1 MTYSIAATSLC
12 SSTKTALLTLVS
24 SPPPPLAHTH
34 THHTH
39 TDSTLL
45 VINTDHNLGLLVGLP
60 VALITVT
67 IATLLVVIAA
77 VMVYVTRHYK
87 YKSFKME
94 QQESLDLL
102 SFSNAY
108 VQSRFE
114 DPFKFLSDYDI
125 EYNYASLEVVGTL
138 GEGAFGRVFKA
149 RAPGIHRGDYVPQE
163 FVAVKSLKEGA
174 TDDVQT
180 AFRTEVKVCVQ
191 FEHSNVIRLVGVCT
205 TAPHRCMIF
214 EYMDIGGLDGLLRRS
229 DPSSPEHTDTDTHI
243 TPTHFLPIALQ
254 VAAGLEYLASLKFVH
269 RDVASRNCLVDHTLT
284 VKIADFG
291 MSRETNAMEY
301 YRIGSSKACL
311 PVRWMPPE
319 ALLYGKFTV
328 KSDVWS
334 FGVLMWE
341 VYTYGHQPFS
351 GLSNHEVIDKVKG
364 GGCLDCPQLCPAP
377 VYAVLQSTWTR
388 VPSRRPTISVVRS
401 HLRQLL
407 SGAPDEGYINMGFGT
422 LPTPDELEEAKK
434 VADDS
439 PIVTNGDTSAV
450 TNGDTSAVTNGDTST
465 VTNGD
470 TSAVTNGDM
479 STVTNGDMST
489 VTNGDMSTEK
499 HSEIANS

>member
-1 MTYSIAATSLC
+1 MSPGVTKVNIQFNSSGFINDILYRRDFSLFFYRNC
-12 SSTKTALLTLVS
+12 TPDLSKLT
-24 SPPPPLAHTH
+24 PPSLAHTTH
-34 THHTH
+34 THAHTHTH

-45 VINTDHNLGLLVGLP
+45 VINTDHNLSLLVGLP

-67 IATLLVVIAA
+67 IAMLLVVIAA
-77 VMVYVTRHYK
+77 VMVYVTRRYK
-87 YKSFKME
+87 HKSYMME
-94 QQESLDLL
+94 QQETLDLL

-114 DPFKFLSDYDI
+114 DPFKFLSEYDI
-125 EYNYASLEVVGTL
+125 EYNYASLEVVGML

-163 FVAVKSLKEGA
+163 FVAVKTLKEGA

-180 AFRTEVKVCVQ
+180 AFRSEVKVCVQ

-205 TAPHRCMIF
+205 KAPHRCMVF
-214 EYMDIGGLDGLLRRS
+214 EYMDVGGLDGLLRRS
-229 DPSSPEHTDTDTHI
+229 DPSSPDHTDTDTHI

-254 VAAGLEYLASLKFVH
+254 VAAGLEYLADLKFVH
-269 RDVASRNCLVDHTLT
+269 RDVASRNCLVDHALT

-291 MSRETNAMEY
+291 MSRETNAMDY
-301 YRIGSSKACL
+301 YRIGSTKACL

-334 FGVLMWE
+334 FGVLVWE

-364 GGCLDCPQLCPAP
+364 GGCLDCPQLCTAP

-388 VPSRRPTISVVRS
+388 VPSRRPTISVVRGR
-401 HLRQLL
+401 LRQLL
-407 SGAPDEGYINMGFGT
+407 SGGALDEGYLNMGFGT

-439 PIVTNGDTSAV
+439 LIVTNGDK
-450 TNGDTSAVTNGDTST
+450 ST
-465 VTNGD
+465 VAKGER
-470 TSAVTNGDM
+470 
-479 STVTNGDMST
+479 
-489 VTNGDMSTEK
+489 STEK
-499 HSEIANS
+499 HSEIATS